1 MIDPS
6 LALKL
11 ILSISLDSIFENIP
25 LEKALNRVLAEDIV
39 ADRSF
44 PPFDR
49 VTMDGIAINFY
60 EFESGKRDFEILG
73 VQTAGDDPI
82 KVNNYSGCVEVM
94 TGAMLPEGFDTV
106 IRYEDLEIRNRIAKV
121 VSDKI
126 KSGQNIHF
134 KGSDA
139 AIGHVL
145 VEKNTQI
152 NAGIMAVAATIGKE
166 NLLVKSN
173 PKIIILATGD
183 ELVEV
188 NQTPKDYQIRA
199 SNTWAIRSIL
209 KKEGF
214 EAEMRLLK
222 DEPKIL
228 EREISEMLQNFDV
241 LILSGGVSMGKKD
254 YLPEILTS
262 LGVKN
267 HFHKIAQK
275 PGKPMWFGCTEKNI
289 IFALPGNPVSSF
301 LCTAHYVLPWLQNHI
316 GLKLEIFQKVML
328 DSEENNPFDIT
339 FFKQA
344 KLKNESGNLL
354 VKSLPNNGSG
364 DFINLS
370 KSDGFIV
377 LPPKKEG
384 RYLKGEI
391 VEFLKIS

>member
-1 MIDPS
+1 MIDPY

-39 ADRSF
+39 ADRPF

-49 VTMDGIAINFY
+49 VTMDGIAINFH
-60 EFESGKRDFEILG
+60 EFESGKREFEILG
-73 VQTAGDDPI
+73 VQTAGDALI
-82 KVNNYSGCVEVM
+82 KLYNNSGCVEVM
-94 TGAMLPEGFDTV
+94 TGAILPEGFDTV
-106 IRYEDLEIRNRIAKV
+106 IRYEDLEIGDGIAKV

-126 KSGQNIHF
+126 KSGQNIHY
-134 KGSDA
+134 KGIDA
-139 AIGHVL
+139 TLGQVL
-145 VEKNTQI
+145 VERNTQI
-152 NAGIMAVAATIGKE
+152 NAGIMAVAATVGKSE
-166 NLLVKSN
+166 LLVTSN
-173 PKIIILATGD
+173 PRIIILATGD
-183 ELVEV
+183 ELVQV

-199 SNTWAIRSIL
+199 SNTWVIRSIL

-228 EREISEMLQNFDV
+228 EREISEMLQKFEV

-354 VKSLPNNGSG
+354 AKSLPNNGSG